1 MIDPH
6 RPESASLLFL
16 ACCLLSIG
24 VAWFALLGTVLMRS
38 EPLALDRA
46 VYETMLTLR
55 NPLAD
60 RLMAGLASIGD
71 AVVLVPAIVL
81 TMAWLLWRKRWLA
94 AAHWLAALAFGLVL
108 TALLGAVV
116 DLPNPTTAPL
126 GFGFP
131 SIAVTLAT
139 ITFALGRASCRERVE

>member
-1 MIDPH
+1 
-6 RPESASLLFL
+6 
-16 ACCLLSIG
+16 
-24 VAWFALLGTVLMRS
+24 MRS

-71 AVVLVPAIVL
+71 AMVLVPAIVL

-94 AAHWLAALAFGLVL
+94 AAHWLAALAFALVL
-108 TALLGAVV
+108 TALLGPVV
-116 DLPNPTTAPL
+116 CLPTPTTAPTAFGL
-126 GFGFP
+126 PSISLPVATLPFGFFP
-131 SIAVTLAT
+131 FL
-139 ITFALGRASCRERVE
+139 

>member
-1 MIDPH
+1 
-6 RPESASLLFL
+6 
-16 ACCLLSIG
+16 
-24 VAWFALLGTVLMRS
+24 MRS

-81 TMAWLLWRKRWLA
+81 TMAWLMWRKRWLA

-108 TALLGAVV
+108 TALLGAVRPEERGV
-116 DLPNPTTAPL
+116 GKECVST
-126 GFGFP
+126 
-131 SIAVTLAT
+131 
-139 ITFALGRASCRERVE
+139 CRSRGSPAA

>member
-1 MIDPH
+1 
-6 RPESASLLFL
+6 
-16 ACCLLSIG
+16 
-24 VAWFALLGTVLMRS
+24 MRS
-38 EPLALDRA
+38 EPLVLDRA

-116 DLPNPTTAPL
+116 DMPNPPTAPL

-131 SIAVTLAT
+131 SLAVPMAT
-139 ITFALGRASCRERVE
+139 IPFGFFAVLIARELPGPPRVWPSLVSGAGVAVPGFRSAEQRGG